1 MSLRQKMSS
10 WFVFILIVTL
20 SVNFINYKLGLDKSI
35 QSGLAEAQNRVESVS
50 DEVQLKFE
58 SVVKDL
64 SAIESL
70 ISLTTNPTLAFEQ
83 ARKLAEE
90 NKGYRNF
97 FFADSRQ
104 YYSEPRDGKRP
115 FGSYTNEVWY
125 KEALGKRYNVR
136 YETID
141 EKEYLQ
147 ITKEVKIYGTS
158 YGVVG
163 INVDLDKLL
172 HKEKDMKVGQKGF
185 IALSRKTDGYVI
197 VHSNEDFEGK
207 IIDEILPDFSIFKG
221 SQIKQDGKLDFE
233 LNGDSRFLFHTYIED
248 LDLYIMGGTG
258 YSEYSDAYQGTRL
271 SSTIGLIVN
280 LIIVVL
286 AQFSLDKKIIK
297 PIKNI
302 NLLIKEMT
310 NGNLTVSC
318 DYKANDELG
327 ELSDSFNAFSDNM
340 RGVISHMMTSAIEVG
355 ERNEEM
361 IIDFTNIVED
371 NSALSI
377 SKLKD
382 AISDTM
388 DNIRNQTAST
398 QQTLA
403 GVEEVAAT
411 ADSMKENVDEN
422 LNIASISMNLAN
434 EGVEDM
440 GALTQKINEISF
452 KVMETNDRV
461 DQLVNLSSHIGNIT
475 VAITTLAEQTN
486 LLALNA
492 AIESARAGEAG
503 RGFAVVA
510 QEIKKLA
517 EKTNDETIK
526 IDNIVN
532 EINSEIENLKGLTDA
547 VKTNVMV
554 GLELNEKASNKIS
567 SIKDSINK
575 SANMIKEVSVGVE
588 EQKLATE
595 EISRAVSVISD
606 NATEIESK
614 ETSNFEVA
622 EGISENLT
630 NKLTL
635 LRTLSNKMESLITD
649 LNMFKI

>member
-1 MSLRQKMSS
+1 MSLRQKMST
-10 WFVFILIVTL
+10 WFIFILVVTL
-20 SVNFINYKLGLDKSI
+20 SVNIINYKLGLDKSI
-35 QSGLAEAQNRVESVS
+35 QTGLADAENRVKSVN
-50 DEVQLKFE
+50 DEVQLKLE
-58 SVVKDL
+58 SVIKDL

-70 ISLTTNPTLAFEQ
+70 ISITTNPTLAFEQ
-83 ARKLAEE
+83 ARKLAEGD
-90 NKGYRNF
+90 KAYRNF
-97 FFADSRQ
+97 FFFDGRQ

-115 FGSYTNEVWY
+115 FGSYAKEDWY
-125 KEALGKRYNVR
+125 QNALGKKYNIS
-136 YETID
+136 YEVIE

-163 INVDLDKLL
+163 LNVDLDHLL
-172 HKEKDMKVGQKGF
+172 VKEKNLKVGEEGF
-185 IALSRKTDGYVI
+185 IALSRKSDGYVI
-197 VHSNEDFEGK
+197 VHSNKEHEHK
-207 IIDEILPDFSIFKG
+207 KIDEVLSDFSYFKG
-221 SQIKQDGKLDFE
+221 TEIKENGKFE
-233 LNGDSRFLFHTYIED
+233 YKLKGDKKFLFHVYNED
-248 LDLYIMGGTG
+248 LGVYLMGGTS
-258 YSEYSDAYQGTRL
+258 YAEYSKAYQSTRV
-271 SSTIGLIVN
+271 SSTLGLLLNI
-280 LIIVVL
+280 IIVIL
-286 AQFSLDKKIIK
+286 AQVSLDKKIVR
-297 PIKNI
+297 PIKNL

-310 NGNLTVSC
+310 NGNLTVSS
-318 DYKANDELG
+318 DYKGNDEIG
-327 ELSDSFNAFSDNM
+327 ELSSSFNAFSDNM
-340 RGVISHMMTSAIEVG
+340 RGVISHMMTSAVEVG

-361 IIDFTNIVED
+361 ITDFTNIVEE
-371 NSALSI
+371 NSSVSI
-377 SKLKD
+377 NKLKE

-403 GVEEVAAT
+403 GIEEVAAT

-422 LNIASISMNLAN
+422 LNLASVSMNLAN
-434 EGVEDM
+434 EGVEEM
-440 GALTQKINEISF
+440 GALTQKISEISF

-461 DQLVNLSSHIGNIT
+461 DQLVSLSGNIGSIT

-517 EKTNDETIK
+517 EKTNDETVK
-526 IDNIVN
+526 IDNIVS

-547 VKTNVMV
+547 VKSNVIV
-554 GLELNEKASNKIS
+554 GLELNEKASNKINN
-567 SIKDSINK
+567 IKDSISK

-595 EISRAVSVISD
+595 EISRAVGVISD

-614 ETSNFEVA
+614 ETSNLEVA
-622 EGISENLT
+622 EGISDNLS

-635 LRTLSNKMESLITD
+635 LRTLSNKMEDLIND